1 MSASFSTSVHARYP
15 FRLFFLF
22 CIRTHPSRA
31 RQSVRRRRRGIH
43 FTVQNFRGKSGEFC
57 TRRERIIRF
66 SYRGRTNVVGLD
78 TVAMLTNSS
87 RPLSIRSFAV
97 FFAIVSFRS
106 CVPFCCCSQCVN
118 QSVHNQSVACERAT
132 DDRTEPNRT
141 EPNRTEPN
149 RSGLIF
155 LFVSSS
161 EHCLPIWMCIRN
173 PDPLCHLKV
182 CEPSICFLAGT
193 PRSRSATRS
202 SLSLANFFGFWFR
215 VFVFWMEMNE
225 NMMRG

>member
-1 MSASFSTSVHARYP
+1 MSIEVWDRDRRTRKIAQFRNAHAPKPYRSTPRMSASFSTSVHARYP

-31 RQSVRRRRRGIH
+31 RQSVRRRRRRGIH

-118 QSVHNQSVACERAT
+118 QCVHN
-132 DDRTEPNRT
+132 
-141 EPNRTEPN
+141 
-149 RSGLIF
+149 L
-155 LFVSSS
+155 
-161 EHCLPIWMCIRN
+161 
-173 PDPLCHLKV
+173 
-182 CEPSICFLAGT
+182 
-193 PRSRSATRS
+193 
-202 SLSLANFFGFWFR
+202 
-215 VFVFWMEMNE
+215 
-225 NMMRG
+225 